1 MNIISK
7 KKQGVIAIIC
17 AIAMVVTSLT
27 IYNPREAKADT
38 DYSQLTYDYKNKGEA
53 YMKGAETT
61 KSQWRVAVDTSQS
74 TGDIVNWMTTGDG
87 NLNFYGDM
95 FMNVTWHGVYP
106 DATLEI
112 NGVKVE
118 KGAEGV
124 QVYAAAE
131 IHVNAKNWINNNAYN
146 VVKVTSA
153 DETQYVTF
161 IVATGNKVD
170 TSTEESTELQKPAAP
185 TGLVAN
191 INDLKTNYTIAFAN
205 VPTATSYKFYLNGT
219 YVKDITNG
227 GVVTIEELKLEEGK
241 TYTFGVSAVNAAG
254 ESDISTVQVK
264 VPSKE
269 TETSSGSTEETTEA
283 FDPSTITEWTAVGG
297 STTMS
302 YYIANDAAGKVS
314 VKPEMHGDNLYAAF
328 TLAAKFKSVSLNGE
342 AIEPRGGA
350 DVEIAKTSFKEGYNK
365 LEVTDFYGKE
375 TVTVYFKVAKKE
387 ETTTKPYKDGEVLV
401 NESNVTKEVPA
412 YEGGDYWQNEYNNA
426 PVNYVEGKKYVAE
439 VVVSSTAA
447 KKIKMVFQRVGIW
460 DFVDANSGYEAEI
473 AAGNKV
479 KITYVFEATQ
489 GKGTDNGNFDIYL
502 GSVADATTLVF
513 ESKKL
518 TTYNEVPAG
527 VQTGV
532 EVLSAPATYTVT
544 VDGTPTSVTE
554 GNTYTFGDNAQGY
567 YDTTNSVAYASG
579 ETITVNSN
587 ITVTSINLNVA
598 MQKGAS
604 VRLATPTGLRFQTVI
619 TSGNDIAVSDIL
631 NKDFVTT
638 GTLITTFDLFSANGS
653 VLDKDSKY
661 TTLDIANSGWYNDEV
676 GKFCGSIIKI
686 KKDNYEKKFIGVGYV
701 TITYNNG
708 DTYSVCADVNETDNA
723 RSIYYVANAVK
734 DAGYKNCDE
743 TQKSIIDK
751 YLAKE
756 AF

>member
-87 NLNFYGDM
+87 NLNFYGEM

-185 TGLVAN
+185 IGLVAN

-205 VPTATSYKFYLNGT
+205 VATATSYKFYLDGKF
-219 YVKDITNG
+219 VKDITNG

-254 ESDISTVQVK
+254 ESDISTVSVT

-269 TETSSGSTEETTEA
+269 TETTKGSEETTET

-314 VKPEMHGDNLYAAF
+314 VKPEMHGDSLYAAF
-328 TLAAKFKSVSLNGE
+328 ALAAKFKSVVLNDE
-342 AIEPRGGA
+342 SITPRGGA

-365 LEVTDFYGKE
+365 LVVTNFYGKE
-375 TVTVYFKVAKKE
+375 SVTIYFKVEKEE

-401 NESNVTKEVPA
+401 NDSNVTKEVPA
-412 YEGGDYWQNEYNNA
+412 YENGDYWQNEYNNA
-426 PVNYVEGKKYVAE
+426 PVNYVKGKKYVAE

-447 KKIKMVFQRVGIW
+447 KKIKLVFQRVNIW

-489 GKGTDNGNFDIYL
+489 ETDNGNFDIYL

-532 EVLSAPATYTVT
+532 EVVSAPATYTVT

-554 GNTYTFGDNAQGY
+554 GSTYTFGDNAQGY

-638 GTLITTFDLFSANGS
+638 GTLITTFDLFSANGN

-661 TTLDIANSGWYNDEV
+661 TNLDIANSGWYNDEV

-686 KKDNYEKKFIGVGYV
+686 KTGNYEKKFVGVGYA
-701 TITYNNG
+701 TITYHNG
-708 DTYSVCADVNETDNA
+708 DKYSIYADVNETDNA

-734 DAGYKNCDE
+734 DAGYKNCDAA
-743 TQKSIIDK
+743 QKAIIDK